1 MFGLHGYKLKLQ
13 IVEQGIFMKIVRGKY
28 PRRQNRLFKVDDFW
42 KNLIRQTIYGFYQNK
57 IVPTRYAFASA

>member
-28 PRRQNRLFKVDDFW
+28 RRIQNRFFKVDDFW
-42 KNLIRQTIYGFYQNK
+42 KNLTRQTIYGFYQNN
-57 IVPTRYAFASA
+57 IVPMRHALE

>member
-28 PRRQNRLFKVDDFW
+28 RRIQNRFLKVDDFW
-42 KNLIRQTIYGFYQNK
+42 KNLTRQTIYGFYQNK
-57 IVPTRYAFASA
+57 IVPMRHALE

>member
-28 PRRQNRLFKVDDFW
+28 GRIQNRFFKVDDFW
-42 KNLIRQTIYGFYQNK
+42 KT
-57 IVPTRYAFASA
+57 